1 MTEYVVSMNSPDAA
15 NPERFGPKAANQA
28 ALGHAGLPI
37 TGGYCVD
44 AAAYHAQVRALG
56 LEETARAVF
65 AEEDTMKARKAALE
79 MRIALHENPIVP
91 EVEEQL
97 LAAWRDLMAP
107 QDTVGVVRSSALVE
121 DRDGSS
127 FAGQFESFL
136 GLETE
141 DEFLTAVR
149 ACWGALWAT
158 RALRYMA
165 AHDLDP
171 ASTAMG
177 LALQPLVK
185 AKASGGGLSRTAEGE
200 MIVSAT
206 WGLGSAIAQGE
217 VVPDRIRLS
226 RDLEVLEVA
235 PGRKEH
241 VDTCVHKHGS
251 TARMVP
257 QDMVL
262 EPCLNEEQAIELG
275 RMLLKAEN
283 DIVNGPA
290 EIEWA
295 MDEERIIM
303 LQARPL
309 AVVADAHET
318 DAVWADRP
326 RLNGHPAGLGWGT
339 GRACVVNCECELSRV
354 SPGDILVTQVAG
366 PALSQILPKV
376 GGVVAELG
384 GSTSHLASLARERG
398 VPMVLGVLDAT
409 NRIPDGSMVAVD
421 GVAGVVRWMPQA
433 QAMESPN
440 PGITIPEQLDWRR

>member
-1 MTEYVVSMNSPDAA
+1 MSEYVVRLDSAEAVNA
-15 NPERFGPKAANQA
+15 ERFGPKAANQA
-28 ALGHAGLPI
+28 ALGQAGLPI
-37 TGGYCVD
+37 TGGFCID
-44 AAAYHAQVRALG
+44 AAAYRAQVRALG
-56 LEETARAVF
+56 LEDVARRVFTEGDPITAR
-65 AEEDTMKARKAALE
+65 KLALE
-79 MRIALHENPIVP
+79 MRIGLHDEPIAP
-91 EVEEQL
+91 EVQEPL
-97 LAAWRDLMAP
+97 LAAWRELMAP
-107 QDTVGVVRSSALVE
+107 EGTLGVVRSSALVE

-141 DEFLTAVR
+141 TEFLTAVR
-149 ACWGALWAT
+149 ACWGALWAP

-165 AHDLDP
+165 THDLDP
-171 ASTAMG
+171 ADTAMG

-185 AKASGGGLSRTAEGE
+185 ATVSGGGLSRTAEGE
-200 MIVSAT
+200 MVLSAT

-217 VVPDRIRLS
+217 VVPDRIRLT
-226 RDLEVLEVA
+226 RDFEVLEIV

-241 VDTCVHKHGS
+241 ADTCVHQHGS
-251 TARMVP
+251 TARAVAKA
-257 QDMVL
+257 MVL
-262 EPCLNEEQAIELG
+262 EPCLNEAQAIELG
-275 RMLLKAEN
+275 RMLLKAET
-283 DIVNGPA
+283 DIVCGPA

-295 MDEERIIM
+295 MDEVGFKM

-309 AVVADAHET
+309 HVAEPHVAD
-318 DAVWADRP
+318 DVWADRP

-366 PALSQILPKV
+366 PALSQILTKV

-409 NRIPDGSMVAVD
+409 TRIPDGAMVAVD
-421 GVAGVVRWMPQA
+421 GVAGVVRWMPLA
-433 QAMESPN
+433 PVMEPSNPAMTVPIR
-440 PGITIPEQLDWRR
+440 PDWR